1 MNFIR
6 EDLCGLYDTLNKL
19 REDIEKVLVPKKP
32 FSRKQEL
39 FHDKMVAFLYSN
51 LIAFGI
57 TDKVKGILISQK
69 FISNIKAILD
79 NTRCIHHA
87 HVTGEI
93 HGYAHTFCNE
103 KVTENY
109 FKIPVVAYNL
119 FRFDFFFW

>member
-51 LIAFGI
+51 LIAFCI
-57 TDKVKGILISQK
+57 TDKIKGIPISQK

-79 NTRCIHHA
+79 NTRCIHHS
-87 HVTGEI
+87 HVTREI

-103 KVTENY
+103 KVRENY
-109 FKIPVVAYNL
+109 FKIPVVTHNL